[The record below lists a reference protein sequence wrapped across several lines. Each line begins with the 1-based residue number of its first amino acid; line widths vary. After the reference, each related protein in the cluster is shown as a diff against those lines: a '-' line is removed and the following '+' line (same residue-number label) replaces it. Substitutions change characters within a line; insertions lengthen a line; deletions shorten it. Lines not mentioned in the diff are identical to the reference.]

1 MGATTDKTL
10 TVDSSKTD
18 YILASVVKP
27 CCSHTRES
35 LINHTANQA
44 GQKSWSIKKPQILT
58 TSDGRPRHLAGCPP
72 AESPVWRHSW
82 TRSNVCLGDP
92 GTRRLLCCLSP
103 QISIHHLFIPTHLK
117 FRTSPSPRHTLEHTL
132 WNWTLRS
139 FNFFFLNLFLGWKII
154 EVESSI
160 CPTLLFQLL
169 LFSG

>member
-44 GQKSWSIKKPQILT
+44 GQKSWSIKKPQLLT

-103 QISIHHLFIPTHLK
+103 KYQSIIYSSLHIWSSEHLRHLDTH
-117 FRTSPSPRHTLEHTL
+117 
-132 WNWTLRS
+132 WNTHCGTEPCVLLIFS
-139 FNFFFLNLFLGWKII
+139 FWIYF
-154 EVESSI
+154 
-160 CPTLLFQLL
+160 
-169 LFSG
+169 